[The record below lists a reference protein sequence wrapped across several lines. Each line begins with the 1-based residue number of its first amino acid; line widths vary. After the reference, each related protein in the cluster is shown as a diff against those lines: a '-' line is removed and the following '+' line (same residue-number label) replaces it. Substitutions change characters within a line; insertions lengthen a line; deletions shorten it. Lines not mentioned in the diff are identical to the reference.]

1 MMAVID
7 KNGHGC
13 IMKYRK
19 DDGRERAMLEC
30 EAMAVLVSVS
40 SISYGR
46 REMALRAAGSAAAL
60 LADPFAYT
68 RALGEAGASALCK
81 MIRSGG
87 MDRTLDELREKRV
100 RLVMRG
106 EEGYPRLLAEIP
118 HPPHM
123 LFVWGD
129 SNLDDP
135 SPFAIVGTR
144 KASPYG
150 VSHTRA
156 IARDLAQAGVCVV
169 SGLAAGI
176 DAAAHRG
183 ALDAMGRTVA
193 VLGGALD
200 KFYPAQNRSLMHA
213 IIGSGGSVVTEYPLG
228 MAPTKY
234 SFLHRNRIIA
244 GMALGVLVAEGPRR
258 SGALRTAENALDY
271 GREVFALPGDVGRE
285 GSQLPHMLIRDGA
298 QLCTCARDILDTL
311 GIAGSMAVQPKGQI
325 REKRD
330 QGLPAPDGAAVKAE
344 EPEEERRVMPKGLG
358 AEEAAVWTILSD
370 GECDFDA
377 LCERSGMG
385 SEELG
390 ALLMMLELDGVIEAL
405 AGLRYR
411 LA

>member
-1 MMAVID
+1 
-7 KNGHGC
+7 
-13 IMKYRK
+13 
-19 DDGRERAMLEC
+19 MLER
-30 EAMAVLVSVS
+30 EAMAVLVSAAG
-40 SISYGR
+40 ISYGR
-46 REMALRAAGSAAAL
+46 REMALRAAGSATAL

-68 RALGEAGASALCK
+68 RALGEAGASALCN

-87 MDRTLDELREKRV
+87 MDRALDELRDKHV

-106 EEGYPRLLAEIP
+106 EENYPRHLTEIP

-129 SNLDDP
+129 QNLNDP
-135 SPFAIVGTR
+135 YPFAIVGTR

-150 VSHTRA
+150 VNHTRA
-156 IARDLAQAGVCVV
+156 IARELAQAGVCVV
-169 SGLAAGI
+169 SGLATGI

-183 ALDAMGRTVA
+183 ALDTMGRTVA

-213 IIGSGGSVVTEYPLG
+213 IIGNGGSVVTEYPLG

-244 GMALGVLVAEGPRR
+244 GMALGVLVAEGPQR

-271 GREVFALPGDVGRE
+271 GRDVYALPGNVDSV

-298 QLCTCARDILDTL
+298 QLCTCAKDILDSL
-311 GIAGSMAVQPKGQI
+311 GIAG
-325 REKRD
+325 
-330 QGLPAPDGAAVKAE
+330 GAAVRSHKKQAAAP
-344 EPEEERRVMPKGLG
+344 EPEQKQMAKPEAAPVREAETAEIKRVMPKGLG
-358 AEEAAVWTILSD
+358 AEEAAIWTILAE

-390 ALLMMLELDGVIEAL
+390 ALLMMMELDGVIEAL
-405 AGLRYR
+405 AGLHYR

>member
-1 MMAVID
+1 
-7 KNGHGC
+7 
-13 IMKYRK
+13 
-19 DDGRERAMLEC
+19 MLER
-30 EAMAVLVSVS
+30 EAMAVLVSAAG
-40 SISYGR
+40 ISYGR
-46 REMALRAAGSAAAL
+46 REMALRAAGSATAL

-68 RALGEAGASALCK
+68 RALGEAGASALCN

-87 MDRTLDELREKRV
+87 MDRALDELRDKHV

-106 EEGYPRLLAEIP
+106 EAGYPKRLAEIP

-129 SNLDDP
+129 QNLNDP
-135 SPFAIVGTR
+135 YPFAIVGTR

-150 VSHTRA
+150 VNHTRA
-156 IARDLAQAGVCVV
+156 IARELAQAGVCVV
-169 SGLAAGI
+169 SGLATGI

-183 ALDAMGRTVA
+183 ALDTMGRTVA

-213 IIGSGGSVVTEYPLG
+213 IIGNGGSVVTEYPLG

-244 GMALGVLVAEGPRR
+244 GMALGVLVAEGPQR

-271 GREVFALPGDVGRE
+271 GRDVYALPGNVDSE

-298 QLCTCARDILDTL
+298 QLCTCAKDILDSL
-311 GIAGSMAVQPKGQI
+311 GIAG
-325 REKRD
+325 
-330 QGLPAPDGAAVKAE
+330 GAAVRSHKKQAAAP
-344 EPEEERRVMPKGLG
+344 EPEQKQMAKPEAAPVREAETAEIKRVMPKGLG
-358 AEEAAVWTILSD
+358 AEEAAIWTILAE

-390 ALLMMLELDGVIEAL
+390 ALLMMMELDGVIEAL
-405 AGLRYR
+405 AGLHYR

>member
-1 MMAVID
+1 
-7 KNGHGC
+7 
-13 IMKYRK
+13 
-19 DDGRERAMLEC
+19 MLER
-30 EAMAVLVSVS
+30 EAMAILVSVTG
-40 SISYGR
+40 ISYGR
-46 REMALRAAGSAAAL
+46 REMALRAAGSATAL

-68 RALGEAGASALCK
+68 RALGDEGAAALCS
-81 MIRSGG
+81 MIRAGG
-87 MDRTLDELREKRV
+87 MDRTLDALREKQV

-106 EEGYPRLLAEIP
+106 EAGYPQRLSEIP

-129 SNLDDP
+129 PNLDDVY
-135 SPFAIVGTR
+135 PFAVVGTR

-150 VSHTRA
+150 VNHTRA

-169 SGLAAGI
+169 SGLATGI

-244 GMALGVLVAEGPRR
+244 GMALGVLVAEGPKR
-258 SGALRTAENALDY
+258 SGALRTAEDALDY
-271 GREVFALPGDVGRE
+271 GREVFALPGNVDSE

-298 QLCTCARDILDTL
+298 QLCTGARDILDAL
-311 GIAGSMAVQPKGQI
+311 GIAGSEAVKPKE
-325 REKRD
+325 EKAAQRPVPD
-330 QGLPAPDGAAVKAE
+330 EQTAPEPVAAAVKTE
-344 EPEEERRVMPKGLG
+344 EPQQVKRAMPDGLG
-358 AEEAAVWTILSD
+358 AEEAAVWTILSG

-377 LCERSGMG
+377 LCEQSGTD

-390 ALLMMLELDGVIEAL
+390 ALLMMMELDGFIEAL

>member
-1 MMAVID
+1 
-7 KNGHGC
+7 
-13 IMKYRK
+13 
-19 DDGRERAMLEC
+19 MLER
-30 EAMAVLVSVS
+30 EAMAVLVSAAG
-40 SISYGR
+40 ISYGR
-46 REMALRAAGSAAAL
+46 REMALRAAGSATAL

-68 RALGEAGASALCK
+68 RALGEAGASALCN

-87 MDRTLDELREKRV
+87 MDRTLDELRDKHV

-106 EEGYPRLLAEIP
+106 EAGYPKRLAEIP

-129 SNLDDP
+129 QNLNDP
-135 SPFAIVGTR
+135 YPFAIVGTR

-150 VSHTRA
+150 VNHTRT
-156 IARDLAQAGVCVV
+156 IARELAQAGVCVV
-169 SGLAAGI
+169 SGLATGI

-244 GMALGVLVAEGPRR
+244 GMALGVLVAEGPQR

-271 GREVFALPGDVGRE
+271 GRDVYALPGNVDSE

-298 QLCTCARDILDTL
+298 QLCTCAKDILDSL
-311 GIAGSMAVQPKGQI
+311 GIAG
-325 REKRD
+325 
-330 QGLPAPDGAAVKAE
+330 GAAVRSHKKQAAAP
-344 EPEEERRVMPKGLG
+344 EPEQKQMAKPEAAPVREAETAEIKRVMPKGLG
-358 AEEAAVWTILSD
+358 AEEAAIWTILAE

-390 ALLMMLELDGVIEAL
+390 ALLMMMELDGVIEAL
-405 AGLRYR
+405 AGLHYR

>member
-1 MMAVID
+1 
-7 KNGHGC
+7 
-13 IMKYRK
+13 
-19 DDGRERAMLEC
+19 MLER
-30 EAMAVLVSVS
+30 EAMAVLVSAAG
-40 SISYGR
+40 ISYGR
-46 REMALRAAGSAAAL
+46 REMALRAAGSATAL

-68 RALGEAGASALCK
+68 RALGEAGASALCN

-87 MDRTLDELREKRV
+87 MDRALDELRDKHV

-106 EEGYPRLLAEIP
+106 EENYPRHLAEIP

-129 SNLDDP
+129 QNLDDP
-135 SPFAIVGTR
+135 YPFAIVGTR

-150 VSHTRA
+150 VNHTRV
-156 IARDLAQAGVCVV
+156 IARELAQAGVCVV
-169 SGLAAGI
+169 SGLATGI

-244 GMALGVLVAEGPRR
+244 GMALGVLVAEGPQR

-271 GREVFALPGDVGRE
+271 GRDVYALPGNVDSE

-298 QLCTCARDILDTL
+298 QLCTCAKDILDSL
-311 GIAGSMAVQPKGQI
+311 GIAG
-325 REKRD
+325 
-330 QGLPAPDGAAVKAE
+330 GAAVRSHKKQAAAP
-344 EPEEERRVMPKGLG
+344 EPEQKQMAKPEAAPVREAETAEIKRVMPKGLG
-358 AEEAAVWTILSD
+358 AEEAAIWTILAE

-390 ALLMMLELDGVIEAL
+390 ALLMMMELDGVIEAL
-405 AGLRYR
+405 AGLHYR